1 MNSYGDGNTYRGT
14 VCKDSEVPTI
24 ITDGKTAYTAKD
36 YPIHSSGPWSVTAGI
51 VPDREGRLLVEDRSP
66 CHGCPEQSR
75 VNKCAKDCAKRQE
88 YVDSFKGKDLLKAV
102 DIDDGYRIL
111 PM

>member
-1 MNSYGDGNTYRGT
+1 MTPPS
-14 VCKDSEVPTI
+14 
-24 ITDGKTAYTAKD
+24 
-36 YPIHSSGPWSVTAGI
+36 
-51 VPDREGRLLVEDRSP
+51 DRSP
-66 CHGCPEQSR
+66 CHECPEQSR